1 MSRSFPASPLQKTA
15 TGLLKAG
22 WAASLT
28 FVVLTSLSPGAELPA
43 RFWNADKVFH
53 FLGYSWLAF
62 LPLLALARKQ
72 AGLRLALSMIG
83 VGFGLELCQAFIP
96 GRFLS
101 MGDIA
106 ANTLGVLAGLWLGLR
121 LRPAWMRMLDRQ
133 LRSGTED
140 RLKS

>member
-1 MSRSFPASPLQKTA
+1 MA

-62 LPLLALARKQ
+62 LPPLAFARKQ
-72 AGLRLALSMIG
+72 TGVRLALSMIG
-83 VGFGLELCQAFIP
+83 LGCGLELCQAFIP
-96 GRFLS
+96 GRFFS
-101 MGDIA
+101 FGDLA
-106 ANTLGVLAGLWLGLR
+106 ANTLGVLAGLWLGLSI
-121 LRPAWMRMLDRQ
+121 RPARMRMLGPQ
-133 LRSGTED
+133 PRSGIED

>member
-1 MSRSFPASPLQKTA
+1 MTRPPPATPLQRMA

-62 LPLLALARKQ
+62 LPPLAFARKQ
-72 AGLRLALSMIG
+72 TGVRLALSMIG
-83 VGFGLELCQAFIP
+83 LGCGLELCQAFIP
-96 GRFLS
+96 GRFFSL
-101 MGDIA
+101 GDLT
-106 ANTLGVLAGLWLGLR
+106 ANTLGVLAGLGLGLSI
-121 LRPAWMRMLDRQ
+121 RPARMRMLGPQ
-133 LRSGTED
+133 PRSGIED